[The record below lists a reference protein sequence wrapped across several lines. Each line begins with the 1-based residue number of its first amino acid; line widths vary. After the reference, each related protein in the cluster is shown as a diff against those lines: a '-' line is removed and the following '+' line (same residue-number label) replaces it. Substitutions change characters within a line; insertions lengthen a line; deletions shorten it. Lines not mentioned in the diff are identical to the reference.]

1 MHRKKIPF
9 PMCPAQR
16 AFPAGFASVWSGA
29 EGRTIQKLLVIRAGS
44 NPQEQLLVRDCVNAA
59 RFYDRYPSAGASFL
73 QHGGD
78 GLQEDIEIGSQTPVH
93 HIRRIERGPL
103 GVIDVGPPGD
113 LPKP

>member
-16 AFPAGFASVWSGA
+16 AFSAEFASVWSGV
-29 EGRTIQKLLVIRAGS
+29 EGRTIQELLVIMAGS
-44 NPQEQLLVRDCVNAA
+44 DPQKQLLVRGGVNAS
-59 RFYDRYPSAGASFL
+59 RLYDRYLSAGASLL

-103 GVIDVGPPGD
+103 GIIDVGSP
-113 LPKP
+113 